1 MVCSNEWIM
10 KQLFTLFICVIAGTM
25 LHARTSSPHSN
36 NEARIYFLSDCQ
48 SETILASTNNTD
60 GKWYS
65 PDGTLAIVRYNYYAG
80 VVNTKGKWHLQS
92 LVSNPATSSGEIVVR
107 QFRLVNGAGDDKKV
121 FTYTY
126 DGTKQTTQ
134 YVKNGE
140 IKKCSGLR
148 ENRFLRKAEKKFNVA
163 INSSH

>member
-1 MVCSNEWIM
+1 MVCPNERIM
-10 KQLFTLFICVIAGTM
+10 KQLFTLLICAVAGTM
-25 LHARTSSPHSN
+25 LHAQTSSPHSE

-48 SETILASTNNTD
+48 SETILAATNNPD
-60 GKWYS
+60 REWYS
-65 PDGTLAIVRYNYYAG
+65 SDGTLAIVRYNYYAG
-80 VVNTKGKWHLQS
+80 VTNTKGKWHLQS
-92 LVSNPATSSGEIVVR
+92 LVSNPGTSTGEIVAR
-107 QFRLVNGAGDDKKV
+107 QFRLVKGEGDQKKI

-148 ENRFLRKAEKKFNVA
+148 EDRFLRIAEKKFNVA